1 MSEKKMRIL
10 VISDSH
16 GRNDDV
22 AGVIEQVGHI
32 DMLIHCG
39 DVERGDDYIR
49 SLVDCPV
56 HMVRGNNDFFSDLPG
71 EEEFMVEGYHIFTT
85 HGHGYYVSM
94 GETRLKQE
102 ARGRGADIVMYGHTH
117 RPFYEKEE
125 GLITLNPGSLCY
137 PRQPGR
143 KPSYMIMQI
152 DSNGKLEITQKYLN

>member
-1 MSEKKMRIL
+1 MSEKKRRIL

-56 HMVRGNNDFFSDLPG
+56 
-71 EEEFMVEGYHIFTT
+71 
-85 HGHGYYVSM
+85 VSHL
-94 GETRLKQE
+94 TQVKH
-102 ARGRGADIVMYGHTH
+102 VV
-117 RPFYEKEE
+117 
-125 GLITLNPGSLCY
+125 TLTAL
-137 PRQPGR
+137 
-143 KPSYMIMQI
+143 
-152 DSNGKLEITQKYLN
+152 